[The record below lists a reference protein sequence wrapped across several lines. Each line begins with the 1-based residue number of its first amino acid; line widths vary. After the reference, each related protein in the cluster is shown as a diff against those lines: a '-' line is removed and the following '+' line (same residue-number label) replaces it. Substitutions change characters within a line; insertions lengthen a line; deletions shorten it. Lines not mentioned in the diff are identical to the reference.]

1 MSYYYD
7 YKNKCIY
14 LGSNEKSLFKD
25 LEMEKIKLELAIMQ
39 IENFYKQK
47 EKVSVDKN
55 ISKSIVCDGAFL
67 SCPLAETKTITPNGE
82 VIETFNLPKDFPAIR
97 LNIPKEHH
105 VFLMKKDPVA
115 TERDIENDN
124 FEPLPGVYC
133 SYDHEK
139 CSIKSSKKYWSKL
152 SKTEVNGYNLLLQQS
167 ELICQHG
174 GEAKLKIVQNGQDI
188 HISNAGIEKFFPPT
202 ARKIIK
208 IGSGAL
214 AIFVTIVTPIPGDE
228 EAAVGVTFGEATI
241 KFLKYKGWGVFSGTR
256 TIINEVTGYDILQKP
271 AQAAIGEEKGE
282 ILTVSID
289 FIDTMK
295 GLSDLSNDISELTS
309 NIGKK
314 NEVLAEINE
323 NNERI
328 HDIKNTD

>member
-115 TERDIENDN
+115 TERDIENNN

-152 SKTEVNGYNLLLQQS
+152 SKTEVNGYNLLLQHMS
-167 ELICQHG
+167 
-174 GEAKLKIVQNGQDI
+174 AWWR
-188 HISNAGIEKFFPPT
+188 S
-202 ARKIIK
+202 
-208 IGSGAL
+208 
-214 AIFVTIVTPIPGDE
+214 
-228 EAAVGVTFGEATI
+228 
-241 KFLKYKGWGVFSGTR
+241 
-256 TIINEVTGYDILQKP
+256 
-271 AQAAIGEEKGE
+271 
-282 ILTVSID
+282 
-289 FIDTMK
+289 
-295 GLSDLSNDISELTS
+295 
-309 NIGKK
+309 
-314 NEVLAEINE
+314 
-323 NNERI
+323 
-328 HDIKNTD
+328 